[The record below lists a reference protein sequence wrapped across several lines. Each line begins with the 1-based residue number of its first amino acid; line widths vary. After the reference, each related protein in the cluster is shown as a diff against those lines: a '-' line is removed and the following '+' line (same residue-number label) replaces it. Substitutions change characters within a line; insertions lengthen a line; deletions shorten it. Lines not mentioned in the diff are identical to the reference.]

1 MHALRL
7 CACPAWLLT
16 CAALLISA
24 ANAQPLPAPV
34 ASALA
39 AAGIPQSQVAVLIQD
54 VAADKP
60 ALAHNATAPMN
71 PASTIK
77 LLTTYAALELLG
89 PTYLWKTTAWSAAA
103 QTDDVLEG
111 DLTLRGGGDPK
122 LTFEH
127 FWQLLRGLRAR
138 GIREIRGDLVLDRS
152 WMDGSNHDP
161 SKFDGEPTRPYNVGP
176 DALLLNFKAFRFF
189 FLPDA
194 TRRTVNLLTEPP
206 STALEVS
213 NTLKL
218 TDGPCG
224 DWLSRIKLEVR
235 TGGRGARA
243 GFAGSYPSSCGER
256 EWNVALL
263 SHQDY
268 VAGVFR
274 KLWEELGGSLQGRI
288 REGGVGRGARAGF
301 AGSYPSSCGER
312 EWNVALLS
320 HQDYVA
326 GVFRKLWEEL
336 GGSLQGRIR
345 EGGVAA
351 GARLIATQE
360 SASLSEMV
368 RDINKYS
375 NNVMA
380 RQLYLTLSAELLGTP
395 GRSDRSETVIRGWL
409 EQKGWAMPELVLENG
424 SGLSREER
432 ISAAN
437 LGRML
442 VAAFR
447 SPVMPELLA
456 SLPLVAYDGTMRRR
470 LKFQPVAGQAHIKTG
485 SLSGVRSMAG
495 YVLDRNGQ
503 RKVVVFFI
511 NHANAAAGQT
521 AHDALLRWVYES
533 R

>member
-1 MHALRL
+1 
-7 CACPAWLLT
+7 
-16 CAALLISA
+16 
-24 ANAQPLPAPV
+24 V

-39 AAGIPQSQVAVLIQD
+39 AAGIAQSQVAVLVQD
-54 VAADKP
+54 PAADKP
-60 ALAHNATAPMN
+60 TLAHNAAIPMN

-111 DLTLRGGGDPK
+111 DLVLRGGGDPK

-127 FWQLLRGLRAR
+127 FWLLLRGLRAR

-152 WMDGSNHDP
+152 WMDGSSHDP

-194 TRRTVNLLTEPP
+194 ARRSVSVLTEPP
-206 STALEVS
+206 SAALEVS
-213 NTLKL
+213 NALKL
-218 TDGPCG
+218 ADGPCG
-224 DWLSRIKLEVR
+224 DWLSRIKLDVQS
-235 TGGRGARA
+235 GSRGARA
-243 GFAGSYPSSCGER
+243 SFAGNFPASCGER

-263 SHQDY
+263 SHTDY

-274 KLWEELGGSLQGRI
+274 KLWEDLGGTLRGRT
-288 REGGVGRGARAGF
+288 REG
-301 AGSYPSSCGER
+301 P
-312 EWNVALLS
+312 
-320 HQDYVA
+320 
-326 GVFRKLWEEL
+326 
-336 GGSLQGRIR
+336 
-345 EGGVAA
+345 VAA

-395 GRSDRSETVIRGWL
+395 GRPERSATVIRGWL
-409 EQKGWAMPELVLENG
+409 EQKGLPMPELVLENG

-432 ISAAN
+432 ISAAS

-470 LKFQPVAGQAHIKTG
+470 LKFESVSGQAHIKTG
-485 SLSGVRSMAG
+485 SLNGVRSMAG
-495 YVLDRNGQ
+495 YVLDRNGR

-511 NHANAAAGQT
+511 NHANAAAGQ
-521 AHDALLRWVYES
+521 AAQDALLRWIYES
-533 R
+533 PSG

>member
-1 MHALRL
+1 MHPLRQKTSSLRL
-7 CACPAWLLT
+7 ALCRVLFL
-16 CAALLISA
+16 AAFALSFA
-24 ANAQPLPAPV
+24 AASAQPLPAAV

-39 AAGIPQSQVAVLIQD
+39 AAGIPQAQVAILVQD
-54 VAADKP
+54 SGSDKP
-60 ALAHNATAPMN
+60 TLAHNAALPMN

-89 PTYLWKTTAWSAAA
+89 PAYLWKTTAWSEAP
-103 QTDDVLEG
+103 QTGDVLEG
-111 DLTLRGGGDPK
+111 DLVLRGGGDPK

-127 FWQLLRGLRAR
+127 FWMLLRGLRAR

-152 WMDGSNHDP
+152 WMDGTGHDP
-161 SKFDGEPTRPYNVGP
+161 SKFDGEPMRPYNVGP

-189 FLPDA
+189 FLPDPA
-194 TRRTVNLLTEPP
+194 RRTISILTEPP
-206 STALEVS
+206 SAALEVG
-213 NTLKL
+213 NALKL

-224 DWLSRIKLEVR
+224 DWLSRIKLDMQS
-235 TGGRGARA
+235 GSRGARA
-243 GFAGSYPSSCGER
+243 GFSGSFPASCGER

-263 SHQDY
+263 SHPDY
-268 VAGVFR
+268 VGGVFR
-274 KLWEELGGSLQGRI
+274 KLWEDLGGSLRGGI
-288 REGGVGRGARAGF
+288 REGTA
-301 AGSYPSSCGER
+301 
-312 EWNVALLS
+312 
-320 HQDYVA
+320 
-326 GVFRKLWEEL
+326 
-336 GGSLQGRIR
+336 
-345 EGGVAA
+345 AA

-360 SASLSEMV
+360 SSSLAEIV

-395 GRSDRSETVIRGWL
+395 GRSDRSATVIRGWL
-409 EQKGWAMPELVLENG
+409 EQKGLSMPELALENG

-432 ISAAN
+432 ISAAG

-470 LKFQPVAGQAHIKTG
+470 LKLESVAGQAHIKTG
-485 SLSGVRSMAG
+485 SLTGVRSIAG
-495 YVLDRNGQ
+495 YVLARSG
-503 RKVVVFFI
+503 RRMIVVFFI
-511 NHANAAAGQT
+511 NHANAASGQ
-521 AHDALLRWVYES
+521 AAQDALLRWAYELPA